1 MCILPEARRRTR
13 GVRQS
18 GRLDSVEQQNCAGYL
33 EINWNQ
39 PLAFQYCV
47 FSLTLGI

>member
-1 MCILPEARRRTR
+1 M
-13 GVRQS
+13 RQS
-18 GRLDSVEQQNCAGYL
+18 ERQDPVEQQNCAGYL

-47 FSLTLGI
+47 FSLNLGFSIY